1 MKLATALLLPLA
13 LAVPASAQLPVPIE
27 KEPLHQLKFENSHV
41 RLFDVSIPPGVTTL
55 AHVHVNDAVGVRLT
69 DATLVDEAVGEE
81 PSKSS
86 VTHGSVSFSY
96 RPTPL
101 IHKVSNTGSTPYR
114 NILVEIL
121 PSAGSTPDAAS
132 LVDVAG
138 HTLVMENDRVRVVR
152 LVLAP
157 GESTKLHSHAL
168 RGIGIALTKGEL
180 SIEAPG
186 KDAKTTQLRPGDY
199 QWHEPGTTHS
209 LTNVGSAAIEVVD
222 IELK

>member
-1 MKLATALLLPLA
+1 MKLITALLLSLA
-13 LAVPASAQLPVPIE
+13 LAVPASAQQPVPIE
-27 KEPLHQLKFENSHV
+27 KEPLHQLKFENRHV
-41 RLFDVSIPPGVTTL
+41 RLFDVSIPPGGTTL
-55 AHVHVNDAVGVRLT
+55 AHIHVNDAVGVRLT
-69 DATLVDEAVGEE
+69 DATIVDDTVGEK

-86 VTHGSVSFSY
+86 VTRGSVSFSY
-96 RPTPL
+96 RPVPL
-101 IHKVSNTGSTPYR
+101 IHKVSNTGTTPYR

-121 PSAGSTPDAAS
+121 PSAKSTQEAAS
-132 LVDVAG
+132 LAEVAG

-157 GESTKLHSHAL
+157 GESTKVHSHAL
-168 RGIGIALTKGEL
+168 RGIGIALTKGDL

-186 KDAKTTQLRPGDY
+186 KDAKTMQLSPGDY

-209 LTNVGSAAIEVVD
+209 LTNVGSTAIEVVD